1 MAHRQRYHIDFFR
14 HVADSSPTVTCLT
27 AVVCTLV
34 CILEIGAFVVCAG
47 EAPFATEFN
56 GAPTA
61 ISHLIG
67 LPMQD

>member
-1 MAHRQRYHIDFFR
+1 
-14 HVADSSPTVTCLT
+14 VADSSPGRYLFNSSSFATV
-27 AVVCTLV
+27 V

-61 ISHLIG
+61 YHIYDWVAHA
-67 LPMQD
+67 QD